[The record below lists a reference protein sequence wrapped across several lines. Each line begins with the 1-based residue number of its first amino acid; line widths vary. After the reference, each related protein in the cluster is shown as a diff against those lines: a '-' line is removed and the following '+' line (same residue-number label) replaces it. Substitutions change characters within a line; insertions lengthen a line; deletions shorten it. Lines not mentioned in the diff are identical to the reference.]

1 MEGEVAVGRHAGFEN
16 RMPLRGRVQLLL
28 LPRNAVISGET
39 TTGGA
44 NTAPVRSL
52 GANECG
58 VRLPPLRRTD
68 VVQQQ
73 DIGLR
78 ANAFASTL
86 LARVTDGPTLEA
98 YLTPMIP
105 VRLRAPVHMPPLRRW
120 DARLRSSLAEVQV
133 LSVVPLVLHR
143 RLVTDLDS
151 KSGA

>member
-1 MEGEVAVGRHAGFEN
+1 M
-16 RMPLRGRVQLLL
+16 
-28 LPRNAVISGET
+28 ISGET
-39 TTGGA
+39 TTGRA

-78 ANAFASTL
+78 ANAYASTL

-98 YLTPMIP
+98 YQGAENPGATPGICSQTT
-105 VRLRAPVHMPPLRRW
+105 APKMGRE
-120 DARLRSSLAEVQV
+120 AAKLA
-133 LSVVPLVLHR
+133 
-143 RLVTDLDS
+143 
-151 KSGA
+151 G